1 MSEKVL
7 LKLGGSVITDK
18 SGECAIDF
26 NRIRFIS
33 RQISESNPGSL
44 FIVHGAGSCGHPEAH
59 RYHIRSGVS
68 MENRQG
74 VYITHKAV
82 RHLNDTIVTLL
93 REEGT
98 EAVGISPLA
107 GGFADNGR
115 LVYYPSQHLE
125 RMSDLGIV
133 PVLHGDVVMD
143 STRGACIVSGDQLV
157 SYLGARMGRGR
168 IGLATDVPGL
178 LDGDLVVPEITP
190 EMMDSVRIGESA
202 HTDVTGGMKGKIGEL
217 LELARLGVSSHIFHV
232 SRLGDF
238 LTGLPHGGTIVRGS
252 RDD

>member
-1 MSEKVL
+1 M
-7 LKLGGSVITDK
+7 
-18 SGECAIDF
+18 
-26 NRIRFIS
+26 
-33 RQISESNPGSL
+33 
-44 FIVHGAGSCGHPEAH
+44 HGAGSCGHPEAH
-59 RYHIRSGVS
+59 RYHIRSGVNV
-68 MENRQG
+68 ENREG
-74 VYITHKAV
+74 VYVTHQAV
-82 RHLNDTIVTLL
+82 RHLNDTIVTAL
-93 REEGT
+93 RGEGT

-115 LVYYPSQHLE
+115 LVNFPFRHLE
-125 RMSDLGIV
+125 RMSELGIV

-157 SYLGARMGRGR
+157 SYLGARMGVEK

-217 LELARLGVSSHIFHV
+217 LELARHGVSSHIFHV

-238 LTGLPHGGTIVRGS
+238 FDGRPHGGTIVRGEKK
-252 RDD
+252 